1 MDFSEYQERALETFL
16 QSKEWEFA
24 VPYLTL
30 GLNGEAGEVAEKVKK
45 LYRDNGGVLTPEARE
60 ALVKE
65 MGDVLWYLAV
75 LAHVLE
81 VPLEEVARQNIEK
94 LASRKERGSLRGEG
108 DNR

>member
-1 MDFSEYQERALETFL
+1 MDFSEYQEHALETFL

-24 VPYLTL
+24 VPYLVL

-45 LYRDNGGVLTPEARE
+45 LYRDAGGVLTPEARE
-60 ALVKE
+60 AIVKE

-81 VPLEEVARQNIEK
+81 VPLEEVACQNIEK
-94 LASRKERGSLRGEG
+94 LASRKERGALCGEG